1 MQRIIARV
9 NRMEEGNSAYRQFA
23 DPETYN
29 PIRGEEVGDEG
40 HGRDLIYTV
49 EISDGFVGLER
60 FAEQDNV
67 LYVEPDLRAYGI
79 PEDLPPRLAEV
90 QDDEA
95 AIPELEVRNYIGQ
108 GKLFSQLEID
118 GTGVPHPHGVEV
130 AVLDTGLD
138 HIWSERLGD
147 RLTQHEQFTD
157 ENHPAILPEGV
168 GHFHGTHCA
177 GLIAADN
184 KIRLNIAQV
193 LGDDGS
199 GYNSWITNG
208 LYWAVRNGCRVASLS
223 LGGGSFSTAMDDAVN
238 YARSRGC
245 LVVAAMGNDGRYL
258 KSYPAAYLGATAILA
273 SHYTDAMRANFSNY
287 GEWGF
292 LTTEGVSVLSW
303 VLSGVL
309 GRASGTSPATPL
321 AARGLALLIGR
332 YGGPAQVLKTVGAT
346 AADTPEPVLEEGH
359 GRLHTRYAAE
369 ELERS
374 AS

>member
-1 MQRIIARV
+1 MRRIIVRSK
-9 NRMEEGNSAYRQFA
+9 RMEEGNSAYRQFA

-29 PIRGEEVGDEG
+29 PIRGEEVGDAG
-40 HGRDLIYTV
+40 HGRDIVYTV
-49 EISDGFVGLER
+49 DVSYGDALDR
-60 FAEQDNV
+60 FREQDNV
-67 LYVEPDLRAYGI
+67 LYAEPDERAFGI
-79 PEDLPPRLAEV
+79 PEELPPRLQEV
-90 QDDEA
+90 EPA
-95 AIPELEVRNYIGQ
+95 ATEVPELEVKNYIGQ
-108 GKLFSQLEID
+108 GNRFADLGID
-118 GTGVPHPHGVEV
+118 GTGENYPNGVEV

-138 HIWSERLGD
+138 SVWAERLGP
-147 RLTQHEQFTD
+147 RLASHEQFT
-157 ENHPAILPEGV
+157 EEFHASILPEGT

-177 GLIAADN
+177 GLVAAGN
-184 KIRLNIAQV
+184 KIRLNIGQV

-208 LYWAVRNGCRVASLS
+208 IYWAVRNGCRVASLS
-223 LGGGSFSTAMDDAVN
+223 LGGGSYSVAMEDAVA

-273 SHYTDAMRANFSNY
+273 SHYTDHMRASFSNF

-309 GRASGTSPATPL
+309 GRASGTSMATPL

-332 YGGPAQVLKTVGAT
+332 YGSPAEVLKVVGAT
-346 AADTPEPVLEEGH
+346 AVDTPEPVLEEGH
-359 GRLHTRYAAE
+359 GRLQTRLAAE

-374 AS
+374 LT